1 VGLATFDF
9 SLVMLYCC
17 CCCSVSIGMLLGAVL
32 GLVVIACLRHYQRR
46 YSIVSWSVS
55 RLWVQ

>member
-1 VGLATFDF
+1 
-9 SLVMLYCC
+9 
-17 CCCSVSIGMLLGAVL
+17 MLLGAVL